1 MNQED
6 AQTGFGTTSGGIE
19 KLKKAGQIAAQ
30 IREYGKCLVKKDA
43 FMTEVLDKIEEK
55 IIELGAKPAFP
66 AQISCNHIAAHY
78 CPDEEDKTIF
88 TDQLVCLDVGVHV
101 DGFIGDT
108 AVTVDLSGKYNEL
121 IKAAEEA
128 LDNAVKI
135 IKPDVALSEIGKV
148 IQETINNHGFAPV
161 RNLSGHGLGKYEIHT
176 KPSIPN
182 FDNGDKT
189 KIENGMVFAVE
200 PFASTGAGIVQD
212 AGIATVF
219 ELKNKKPVRNPI
231 TRLILKEIESYD
243 NLPFTT
249 RWLTRKFGAKA
260 KFALREMEQLDMLHA
275 HPPLADKD
283 KGMISQA
290 EHSILVDNDGK
301 IIVLTTE

>member
-1 MNQED
+1 MDKEE
-6 AQTGFGTTSGGIE
+6 IE
-19 KLKKAGQIAAQ
+19 KLKKAGKIAAQ
-30 IREYGKCLVKKDA
+30 IREYGKGLVKKDA
-43 FMTEVLDKIEEK
+43 SMTEVLDKIEEK

-66 AQISCNHIAAHY
+66 AQISCNQLAAHY

-88 TDQLVCLDVGVHV
+88 SDQLVCLDVGVHV

-108 AVTVDLSGKYNEL
+108 AVTVDLSGKYNDL

-128 LDNAVKI
+128 LDNSIKI
-135 IKPDVALSEIGKV
+135 IKPGVTLAEIGKV
-148 IQETINNHGFAPV
+148 IQETINNYGFAPV

-182 FDNGDKT
+182 FDNGDNT
-189 KIENGMVFAVE
+189 KIEPGMVFAIE

-212 AGIATVF
+212 SGIATVF
-219 ELKNKKPVRNPI
+219 ELGIKKPVRNPI
-231 TRLILKEIESYD
+231 TRQVLKEIENYD

-260 KFALREMEQLDMLHA
+260 KFALREMEQLGMLHA

-290 EHSILVDNDGK
+290 EHSILVDDKGEVT
-301 IIVLTTE
+301 ILTQI